1 MTLFTEPITPDDVA
15 ELIDFTVPGNPET
28 ESMAMMQRKGVAA
41 LYNILCDGP
50 VAYLADEVG
59 MGKTY
64 QALALA
70 ALAWNQ
76 KPHARILFVSPRQNL
91 QEKWVDD
98 YGRFFASNY
107 RREHEMG
114 DDRVTSALFG
124 EPVHRAMRFDNL
136 RSWTP
141 TIGMPE
147 RIAPFLRHT
156 SFMRPVFLKSTDL
169 TGDMDQLW
177 RNWQERFKGWALFDS
192 RRPKALTADSAS
204 WELNLAFARALN
216 RKLAGEAASE
226 EPYFDLVVVDEAQCL
241 RHPDNQT
248 NSVLERVL
256 RGQVAKWLFM
266 SATPAHGG
274 PRDIPTVVN
283 HYADCTVLDPELAND
298 LPRMKDA
305 LGRFMVRRQRRYIT
319 GDRRT
324 EVGKSEYRDHDKE
337 QWAVKDADMSALSTL
352 AMGLVQKGLVDV
364 LESRNN
370 RYRTGFLSS
379 FESLQSSLRPIEA
392 TAGDSTAV
400 VRERPPDFEHDP
412 TEVPRDERNAPDA
425 DFIDQL
431 AEDFQARF
439 DMPLPHAKVDS
450 VVDLIAP
457 LAFGSNDEVGGHKF
471 LIFTRRVSTVHA
483 LRDRLARRHR
493 LAVEE
498 RLCRYWNVQQLD
510 WAGDNTDVDDLSDD
524 EGAADSESHD
534 DDVEGDPLR
543 RATAKGGW
551 LHRYRQTF
559 RASGRNSLFFED
571 GWLERLCRAG
581 GKDPMEAAK
590 ALPDDIWAESW
601 SHAAK
606 AAGAGRQFRANRLRY
621 LAVQGVRRVPEVFG
635 LSAAEAEPWRVA
647 YETCLHNHL
656 ERAKV
661 DAEPHH
667 AHDLFQWPTLWTAWD
682 AAFGGTPCSL
692 PANDPRDVH
701 GVGGRDDVCRR
712 QVARTILGQ
721 TFRLTDTLLDLYCA
735 DEAVGRSSDK
745 LAERFLDWLTS
756 KDPGAVQVRN
766 DCARWLEHLRLI
778 VDGCL
783 DAAGRP
789 WHELV
794 HEQEESW
801 AQLFEPGPV
810 FGVTG
815 GSGGHRRAVR
825 QFRTPSLPRVIVC
838 TDTLKEGVDLHLFCD
853 HVLHYGVAWTSGDM
867 EQRVG
872 RVDRYFSQIER
883 RLAGEGTPP
892 DVKLHVGYPH
902 VVASLERGQVERVIQ
917 RQKDVEALMD
927 SPLAG
932 TVDDEREHGVD
943 ALVRAPSSRSDEEP
957 FGELRFPKRRRRI
970 VAVAADAARA
980 DIEHYVA
987 WYGTLRRRLRERG
1000 WRIGGD
1006 GSMPDDVSQP
1016 ARRATLMLSGADRQ
1030 HELEWGF
1037 DAALKRYVMTLAS
1050 PPWPTDGMF
1059 SGGERR
1065 RIVGRERLCQTFV
1078 RLLVPTPDEGLDET
1092 VITAL
1097 ADVLASAEPRPNAR
1111 AQAYWGEALADL
1123 SPEGV
1128 DWVSGHKARLLV
1140 RRGERAQRVA
1150 VYAYEGSVRAVSVV
1164 SARLDNLGPRS
1175 GWRQPPSADD
1185 VQDWILG
1192 ANNNLPLG
1200 YLDLHE
1206 RDGLVFGIHV
1216 LHGDLS
1222 ADARRRLLEEVG
1234 WRADSWEASLT
1245 GTDRH

>member
-1 MTLFTEPITPDDVA
+1 MTPFMEPITPDDVA

-41 LYNILCDGP
+41 LYNILCQGP

-64 QALALA
+64 QALALS

-107 RREHEMG
+107 RREYGMG

-124 EPVHRAMRFDNL
+124 EPVHRAVRFDNL
-136 RSWTP
+136 RTWTP

-156 SFMRPVFLKSTDL
+156 SFMRPVFLRSVDL
-169 TGDMDQLW
+169 AGDMDQLW
-177 RNWQERFKGWALFDS
+177 RDWQERFKGWGLFGS
-192 RRPKALTADSAS
+192 RRPNALTADNAS
-204 WELNLAFARALN
+204 RKLNLAFARVLN
-216 RKLAGEAASE
+216 GKLAGEAANGG
-226 EPYFDLVVVDEAQCL
+226 PYFDLVVVDEAQCL
-241 RHPDNQT
+241 RHPENQT
-248 NSVLERVL
+248 NSVLDEAL
-256 RGQVAKWLFM
+256 RGQVGKWLFM

-274 PRDIPTVVN
+274 PQDIPTVVN
-283 HYADCTVLDPELAND
+283 HYTGCTVLEPELADD
-298 LPRMKDA
+298 LPGMKNA

-319 GDRRT
+319 GDGRT

-337 QWAVKDADMSALSTL
+337 RWAVKDDDMRALSTL

-364 LESRNN
+364 LASRNN
-370 RYRTGFLSS
+370 RYRIGFLSS
-379 FESLQSSLRPIEA
+379 FESLQSSLRPIGA
-392 TAGDSTAV
+392 TAGDSLAADG
-400 VRERPPDFEHDP
+400 ERPHDFEHDP
-412 TEVPRDERNAPDA
+412 TEVRPDERDAPDA

-431 AEDFQARF
+431 SADFQARF

-450 VVDLIAP
+450 VVDRIAP
-457 LAFGSNDEVGGHKF
+457 LAFGSKNEVGGHKF

-483 LRDRLARRHR
+483 LRDRLALRHR

-510 WAGDNTDVDDLSDD
+510 WAGDNADVDDSSDD
-524 EGAADSESHD
+524 EDADSESHED
-534 DDVEGDPLR
+534 DPEGDPLR

-581 GKDPMEAAK
+581 GKDPMDAAR
-590 ALPDDIWAESW
+590 AFPDDIWAESW

-621 LAVQGVRRVPEVFG
+621 LAVQGVRRVPQVFG
-635 LSAAEAEPWRVA
+635 LSQDEAGPWRVA

-656 ERAKV
+656 ERAQA
-661 DAEPHH
+661 DTEPHR
-667 AHDLFQWPTLWTAWD
+667 AHDLFQWPTLWTGWD
-682 AAFGGTPCSL
+682 GAFGGTPVSL
-692 PANDPRDVH
+692 PANDPRCVR
-701 GVGGRDDVCRR
+701 GVAGRDELCRR

-721 TFRLTDTLLDLYCA
+721 TFRLTDTLLDLYFA
-735 DEAVGRSSDK
+735 DKAIEGKTDR
-745 LAERFLDWLTS
+745 LAGRFLDWLRS
-756 KDPGAVQVRN
+756 SDRGAVQVRN
-766 DCARWLEHLRLI
+766 DCAHWLEHLRLI

-783 DAAGRP
+783 DGAGRP
-789 WHELV
+789 WYELV

-810 FGVTG
+810 VGVTG

-932 TVDDEREHGVD
+932 TGDDEREFAVD
-943 ALVRAPSSRSDEEP
+943 ALVRMPRNRSDEQP
-957 FGELRFPKRRRRI
+957 FGELRFPRRRRSI
-970 VAVAADAARA
+970 AAVSADAARA

-987 WYGTLRRRLRERG
+987 WYRTLRQKLKERG

-1006 GSMPDDVSQP
+1006 GSMPDDVSRP

-1030 HELEWGF
+1030 HEIEWGF
-1037 DAALKRYVMTLAS
+1037 DAALRRYVMTLAS
-1050 PPWPTDGMF
+1050 PPWLTDGIF

-1065 RIVGRERLCQTFV
+1065 RIVGRDRQRQTFV
-1078 RLLVPTPDEGLDET
+1078 RLLVPTPDEGTDGA
-1092 VITAL
+1092 VAMAL
-1097 ADVLASAEPRPNAR
+1097 ADVLAGHEPRPNAR
-1111 AQAYWGEALADL
+1111 AQAFWGEAFADL
-1123 SPEGV
+1123 SSDGV

-1140 RRGERAQRVA
+1140 RRGERTQRVV

-1164 SARLDNLGPRS
+1164 SARLDSLGPRS
-1175 GWRQPPSADD
+1175 GWQHPPSTDE
-1185 VQDWILG
+1185 VQEWILN
-1192 ANNNLPLG
+1192 ANDELPLG

-1216 LHGDLS
+1216 LHGNLS